1 MKFTRTMAAGVLL
14 LWSGSVVFAQDTSQ
28 PAQAIDQPTA
38 TSPDMMRGM
47 PGGPDTASL
56 PQAGFEM
63 RVGKNSRLKVDCGE
77 LALAECI
84 VAAQPLLGR
93 M

>member
-1 MKFTRTMAAGVLL
+1 MIFTKIMAAGALL
-14 LWSGSVVFAQDTSQ
+14 LLSGSIVFAQDTSQ
-28 PAQAIDQPTA
+28 PAQGVDQPTA
-38 TSPDMMRGM
+38 FSSEVM
-47 PGGPDTASL
+47 PGGPSAARL

-63 RVGKNSRLKVDCGE
+63 RVGKTSRLKVDCGE

-84 VAAQPLLGR
+84 TAAQPLLSR